1 MRLKLKTSNS
11 RFFIPRAAR
20 SDAKLHL
27 EDFYD
32 IKIKYKGKTASFII
46 YLGGAD
52 ERVRIPKGIALQL
65 GLKRRG
71 EILLMAA
78 SRIVRPPKPA
88 SFLHGN
94 CIDILY
100 FIPHMTYSRLPVICR
115 GCMKN
120 KARRLE
126 CWYSSKGRPNELV
139 VERFISTDFL
149 RLCGYYQAE
158 GAKLKLRSRQGR
170 SFQFSNSAET
180 IIRNVIERLH
190 ELGLTS
196 DSISLYARYN
206 PHKKRSMLGR
216 VKRLASELKLSDGR
230 VRANPALRIAN
241 VVYNIVVTSSIF
253 GETVMNA
260 MDYFRR
266 RFAKRIRRS
275 ETNLCYKFLQG
286 LFDGDG
292 SLFVFRDKSLHIRIM
307 LYEGNRDYANDYS
320 KILNNLGISNKIT
333 KDSSKNPYKLHI
345 NGSWKTISKFL
356 KGNVFALNEKKQAT
370 FLNAIRQ
377 HERFSTLE
385 PLRCFINSKEISTM
399 EIRAKTGWKYGWVS
413 SWLKRRRREG
423 VVRFLRKRKINGTVT
438 NIWGLGKQG
447 KEELET
453 LLGVEEEL
461 KRFHPA

>member
-1 MRLKLKTSNS
+1 
-11 RFFIPRAAR
+11 
-20 SDAKLHL
+20 
-27 EDFYD
+27 
-32 IKIKYKGKTASFII
+32 
-46 YLGGAD
+46 
-52 ERVRIPKGIALQL
+52 
-65 GLKRRG
+65 
-71 EILLMAA
+71 
-78 SRIVRPPKPA
+78 
-88 SFLHGN
+88 
-94 CIDILY
+94 
-100 FIPHMTYSRLPVICR
+100 
-115 GCMKN
+115 MKN

-333 KDSSKNPYKLHI
+333 KDSSKNLYKLHI

-438 NIWGLGKQG
+438 NVWGLGKQG

>member
-1 MRLKLKTSNS
+1 MRLKLKTNNS

-20 SDAKLHL
+20 SDEKLHL
-27 EDFYD
+27 EDFYE
-32 IKIKYKGKTASFII
+32 IKIKCKGKTASFII

-52 ERVRIPKGIALQL
+52 ERVRIPKGIAHQL
-65 GLKRRG
+65 GLKRSG
-71 EILLMAA
+71 EIVLMAA
-78 SRIVRPPKPA
+78 SRIVRPQNPT
-88 SFLHGN
+88 SFLHGG
-94 CIDILY
+94 CIDVLY
-100 FIPHMTYSRLPVICR
+100 FIPYMTYSGFPVICR
-115 GCMKN
+115 ERMKN
-120 KARRLE
+120 KARLLE

-139 VERFISTDFL
+139 VKRFVSTDFL

-170 SFQFSNSAET
+170 SFQFSNSRET
-180 IIRNVIERLH
+180 IIRNVIARLR
-190 ELGLTS
+190 EIGLTS
-196 DSISLYARYN
+196 DSISLHARYN
-206 PHKKRSMLGR
+206 PHKKSSMLGKI
-216 VKRLASELKLSDGR
+216 KRIASELKLFEGR
-230 VRANPALRIAN
+230 VRTSPAPRIAN
-241 VVYNIVVTSSIF
+241 LACNIVVTSSIF

-292 SLFVFRDKSLHIRIM
+292 SLFVFRSKSLHIRIM
-307 LYEGNRDYANDYS
+307 LYEGNGEYANDYS

-333 KDSSKNPYKLHI
+333 KDSSKNLYKLHV

-356 KGNVFALNEKKQAT
+356 KGGIFSLRGERHAI
-370 FLNAIRQ
+370 FLDAVRQ

-399 EIRAKTGWKYGWVS
+399 EIKAKTGWKYGWVS

-423 VVRFLRKRKINGTVT
+423 VVRFIRKKKINGIVT
-438 NIWGLGKQG
+438 NVWSLGKRG
-447 KEELET
+447 KDELET
-453 LLGVEEEL
+453 ILRVEEEL
-461 KRFHPA
+461 KRFHPT